1 MEHKLELWAG
11 IECTAN
17 RVQDT
22 YFDQIKWSGHD
33 TRPDDLRKFAAL
45 GIKTLRFPI
54 LWERC
59 YLSSGGF
66 DWSWADERLALAR
79 ELGLEPI
86 VGFVHHGSGPLH
98 THLLDPKFPGK
109 LAEFASQ
116 FAQRYPWVTRYT
128 PINEPLTTARF
139 SGLYGVWYPHH
150 RNDSSFLQIL
160 VNECLGIAESMRA
173 IRQFIPSAELI
184 QTEDLGRIFSTPLLA
199 YQARF
204 ENRRR
209 WLSFDLL
216 FGRVNEEHPLW
227 DYMMEYGIDENQ
239 LLELYENPCPPAVLG
254 INHYLTS
261 NRFLDERVEFY
272 PPHSHGGNTKHR
284 YADIEAVRIGGE
296 YVSGP
301 KEILREVWQ
310 RYKQP
315 IAVTEVH
322 VGCTRDE
329 QERWLHEVWQS
340 AEELRSE
347 NIDLRAVTVWSLLGS
362 YDWNSLVTRAD
373 GFYESGVFDVRGG
386 EPRPT
391 ALAKL
396 VKANTHGE
404 DFDHPALDTP
414 GWWVRPERV
423 LYPSTLPSSANASGK
438 PRPALVRSTTRQIL
452 ITGSPGTLA
461 TAFGYIC
468 ERRGL
473 PYRLMSHKDLDIA
486 DQKAVQECL
495 TQIRPWAVINAAGY
509 VKVDEAEKNPDL
521 CFRANVLGAQ
531 VLSQVCADLK
541 IQFLTYSTDLVF
553 DGNQN
558 NPYNERDFTAP
569 LNIYGQS
576 KALAENRVNDAHA
589 DALIIRTSA
598 FFGPWDEYNFLIQ
611 ALRKMSQGREVFA
624 LHDQVVSPT
633 YVPHLV
639 DASLDLLIDGESGIW
654 HLANSGV
661 LSWYEFACEA
671 AKRQGLDS
679 KLVQPIDTTNV
690 VHLAKRPKF
699 SALGSERGQLL
710 PKLDCALDR
719 YTQECRVA
727 FK

>member
-17 RVQDT
+17 RVQDN

-33 TRPDDLRKFAAL
+33 ARPDDLRRFAEL
-45 GIKTLRFPI
+45 GIRTLRFPI

-59 YLSSGGF
+59 YLNSGGF
-66 DWSWADERLALAR
+66 DWTWADERLALAC
-79 ELGLEPI
+79 ELGMEPI
-86 VGFVHHGSGPLH
+86 VGFVHHGSGPPS
-98 THLLDPKFPGK
+98 TSLLDPEFPRK
-109 LAEFASQ
+109 LAEFAAH
-116 FAQRYPWVTRYT
+116 FAQRYPWVKLYT

-160 VNECLGIAESMRA
+160 LNECLAIVASMRA
-173 IRQFIPSAELI
+173 IRQFIPDAELI
-184 QTEDLGRIFSTPLLA
+184 QTEDMGRVFSTPFLA

-216 FGRVNEEHPLW
+216 FGRVTQEHPLW
-227 DYMMEYGIDENQ
+227 DYMLEYGIDEDQ
-239 LLELYENPCPPAVLG
+239 LLEMSENPCPPAVLG

-261 NRFLDERVEFY
+261 NRFLDERFEFY
-272 PPHSHGGNTKHR
+272 PPHARGGNKKHR
-284 YADIEAVRIGGE
+284 YADIEAVRVGGE
-296 YVSGP
+296 CIYGP
-301 KEILREVWQ
+301 KEVLREVWH
-310 RYKQP
+310 RYRRAL
-315 IAVTEVH
+315 AVTECH

-329 QERWLHEVWQS
+329 QLRWLHEVWQS
-340 AEELRSE
+340 AHELKAE
-347 NIDLRAVTVWSLLGS
+347 GVDIRAVTVWSLLGS

-373 GFYESGVFDVRGG
+373 GFYESGVYDVRGG

-396 VKANTHGE
+396 VKGINHG
-404 DFDHPALDTP
+404 DGYDHPALDTL
-414 GWWVRPERV
+414 GWWHRQDRV
-423 LYPSTLPSSANASGK
+423 LYPTTVPANAIGQK
-438 PRPALVRSTTRQIL
+438 PNLSRQDRSRQIV

-461 TAFGYIC
+461 TAFGFIC

-473 PYRLMSHKDLDIA
+473 KYRLLSHKDLDIA
-486 DQKAVQECL
+486 DYSAVDACL
-495 TQIRPWAVINAAGY
+495 KELRPWAVINAAGY

-521 CFRANVLGAQ
+521 CFRANVVGAQ
-531 VLSQVCADLK
+531 VLSQICAAMG
-541 IQFLTYSTDLVF
+541 IQFLTYSTDFVF
-553 DGNQN
+553 NGQQN

-576 KALAENRVNDAHA
+576 KAMAEGRVTDAHA

-598 FFGPWDEYNFLIQ
+598 FFGPWDQYNFLVQ
-611 ALRKMSQGREVFA
+611 SLRRLSQGLEIGAFR
-624 LHDQVVSPT
+624 DQVVSPT

-639 DASLDLLIDGESGIW
+639 NSSLDLLMDGEAGIW
-654 HLANSGV
+654 HLANNGV
-661 LSWYEFACEA
+661 TSWYEFACEA
-671 AKRQGLDS
+671 ARLQGLDTGLIQP
-679 KLVQPIDTTNV
+679 LVSANV

-699 SALGSERGQLL
+699 SALASERGQLL
-710 PKLDCALDR
+710 PRLDNALER
-719 YTQECRVA
+719 FMTECRVA
-727 FK
+727 IQ

>member
-33 TRPDDLRKFAAL
+33 ARPDDLRLFAEL
-45 GIKTLRFPI
+45 GIRTLRFPI

-59 YLSSGGF
+59 TLRPGSL
-66 DWSWADERLALAR
+66 DWTWADERLALAR
-79 ELGLEPI
+79 ELNMEPI
-86 VGFVHHGSGPLH
+86 VGFVHHGSGPPS
-98 THLLDPKFPGK
+98 TNLLDPEFPLK
-109 LAEFASQ
+109 LAAFAAQ
-116 FAQRYPWVTRYT
+116 FAQRYPWVKRYT

-160 VNECLGIAESMRA
+160 LNECLAIAASMRA
-173 IRQFIPSAELI
+173 IRHIIPDAELI
-184 QTEDLGRIFSTPLLA
+184 QTEDMGHVFSTPFLA

-216 FGRVNEEHPLW
+216 FGRVTQEHPLW
-227 DYMMEYGIDENQ
+227 DYMLEYGIDENQ
-239 LLELYENPCPPAVLG
+239 LLELSDNPCPPAVLG

-261 NRFLDERVEFY
+261 NRFLDERFEFY
-272 PPHSHGGNTKHR
+272 PPHARGGNKKHR
-284 YADIEAVRIGGE
+284 YADIEAVRVGGE
-296 YVSGP
+296 CIYGP
-301 KEILREVWQ
+301 KELLGEVWQ
-310 RYKQP
+310 RYRQP
-315 IAVTEVH
+315 LAVTECH

-329 QERWLHEVWQS
+329 QLRWLHEVWQS
-340 AEELRSE
+340 AHELKAE
-347 NIDLRAVTVWSLLGS
+347 GVDIRAVTVWSLLGS

-386 EPRPT
+386 EPRST

-396 VKANTHGE
+396 VKAINHGE
-404 DFDHPALDTP
+404 AYDHPALDTL
-414 GWWVRPERV
+414 GWWHRQDRV
-423 LYPSTLPSSANASGK
+423 LYPTTVPANAIGQK
-438 PRPALVRSTTRQIL
+438 PNLLRQDHSRQIV

-461 TAFGYIC
+461 TAFGFIC

-473 PYRLMSHKDLDIA
+473 KYRLLSHKDLDIA
-486 DQKAVQECL
+486 DYNAALACL
-495 TQIRPWAVINAAGY
+495 KELRPWAVINAAGY

-521 CFRANVLGAQ
+521 CFRANVIGAQ
-531 VLSQVCADLK
+531 VLSQICAQMG

-553 DGNQN
+553 NGQQN

-576 KALAENRVNDAHA
+576 KAMAESKVNDAHRE
-589 DALIIRTSA
+589 ALIIRTSA
-598 FFGPWDEYNFLIQ
+598 FFGPWDEYNFLVQ
-611 ALRKMSQGREVFA
+611 SLRQLSQGREIGVFR
-624 LHDQVVSPT
+624 DQVVSPT

-639 DASLDLLIDGESGIW
+639 DSSLDLLMDGEAGIW
-654 HLANSGV
+654 HLANHGV

-671 AKRQGLDS
+671 AKLQGLNTKLIQPVDS
-679 KLVQPIDTTNV
+679 SNV

-699 SALGSERGQLL
+699 SALGSERGQRL
-710 PKLDCALDR
+710 PKLDNALER
-719 YTQECRVA
+719 FMTECRVA
-727 FK
+727 LQ

>member
-33 TRPDDLRKFAAL
+33 ARPDDLRRFAAL
-45 GIKTLRFPI
+45 GVRTLRFPI

-59 YLSSGGF
+59 YLSSGEL

-79 ELGLEPI
+79 ELKLEPI
-86 VGFVHHGSGPLH
+86 VGFVHHGSGPPS
-98 THLLDPKFPGK
+98 TNLLDPEFPHK
-109 LAEFASQ
+109 LGAFASQ
-116 FAQRYPWVTRYT
+116 FAQRYPWVKRFT

-150 RNDSSFLQIL
+150 RNDRSFLQIL
-160 VNECLGIAESMRA
+160 LNECLGIAESMRA
-173 IRQFIPSAELI
+173 IREFIPDAELI
-184 QTEDLGRIFSTPLLA
+184 QTEDMGRVFSTPFLA

-216 FGRVNEEHPLW
+216 FGRVTQEHPLW
-227 DYMMEYGIDENQ
+227 DYMLEYGIDENQ
-239 LLELYENPCPPAVLG
+239 LIYLSENPCPPAVLG

-261 NRFLDERVEFY
+261 NRFLDERFEFY
-272 PPHSHGGNTKHR
+272 PPHARGGNTRHR
-284 YADIEAVRIGGE
+284 YADIEAVRVGGE
-296 YVSGP
+296 CIYGV
-301 KEILREVWQ
+301 KELLREVWQ
-310 RYKQP
+310 RYRQP
-315 IAVTEVH
+315 LAITECH

-329 QERWLHEVWQS
+329 QLRWLNEVWQCAKELK
-340 AEELRSE
+340 AEDVD
-347 NIDLRAVTVWSLLGS
+347 IRAVTVWSLLGS
-362 YDWNSLVTRAD
+362 FDWNSLVTRAD

-386 EPRPT
+386 LPRPT

-396 VKANTHGE
+396 VKAITDGE
-404 DFDHPALDTP
+404 DYDHPALDTL
-414 GWWVRPERV
+414 GWWHRQDRV
-423 LYPSTLPSSANASGK
+423 LYPTTVPANAIGQK
-438 PRPALVRSTTRQIL
+438 PSLLRQDRSRQIL

-461 TAFGYIC
+461 TAFGFIC

-473 PYRLMSHKDLDIA
+473 KYRLLSHKDLDIA
-486 DQKAVQECL
+486 DYNAVQICL
-495 TQIRPWAVINAAGY
+495 RELKPWAVINAAGY
-509 VKVDEAEKNPDL
+509 VKVDEAEKNQEL
-521 CFRANVLGAQ
+521 CFRANVLGAE
-531 VLSQVCADLK
+531 VLSQLCAAMG

-553 DGNQN
+553 NGQQN

-576 KALAENRVNDAHA
+576 KALAENRVNDAHKE
-589 DALIIRTSA
+589 ALIIRTSA
-598 FFGPWDEYNFLIQ
+598 FFGPWDEYNFLVQ
-611 ALRKMSQGREVFA
+611 SLRKLSQGREIGA
-624 LHDQVVSPT
+624 YHDQVVSPT

-639 DASLDLLIDGESGIW
+639 DGSLDLLMDGEAGIW
-654 HLANSGV
+654 HLANHGV

-671 AKRQGLDS
+671 AKLQGLNTQLIQAIDS
-679 KLVQPIDTTNV
+679 SNV
-690 VHLAKRPKF
+690 LHLAKRPKF

-719 YTQECRVA
+719 FMTECRVA
-727 FK
+727 IQ